1 MRPLTRIMRLWRPY
15 VGRLLLSQVFLVLSA
30 VATLGTAALNQRLV
44 NDGLLAKD
52 TAVVVE
58 TGIWMAVLAV
68 VSGLF
73 LTGTLLLAV
82 FFSQGTAYALRTM
95 LYDRV
100 QEFTFGNFDRFR
112 TGNLLVRLSS
122 DITNVANAVLYAVLL
137 VLYAPIMIIIALVL
151 VLATTP
157 SLTWVLA
164 VVAVIVLA
172 GSAVLVPSLE
182 RAYAQRQ
189 SRLDAVNN
197 AMQENLT
204 GVRVVKAFS
213 REDTEKERYA
223 ERTEALRQPAF
234 RAAFRVALLT
244 PFLQTVTQLGI
255 TMALLVGG
263 TEVADGSGLTVGQVT
278 AFMQYLSLII
288 VPLGMLALITPYV
301 LRGLTSAA
309 RVFEVVDADPELA
322 EPKEPVTMP
331 TSGGGARVTF
341 DAACFGFTTPD
352 GTRGPDVL
360 HDITLTIEPGQRV
373 GILGSTGSGKSALVN
388 LIPRF
393 YDVTAGRV
401 LIDGFD
407 VRDLDAATLRDTVGI
422 ALQEAV
428 LFQGTVWENA
438 TFVRPE
444 ATVETV
450 GGAAEAADARG
461 FVEALPKRWDAPV
474 DRRGNNF
481 SGGQRQRLSMTRTL
495 VGRPRVVILDD
506 STSALDVATEARV
519 QEAIPRFVDGA
530 TTIYVAQ
537 RISAVIDL
545 DRIILLDRGRIVGSG
560 SHAELLESSDLYRE
574 IYRSQL
580 GEPGGAR

>member
-213 REDTEKERYA
+213 REDTEK
-223 ERTEALRQPAF
+223 
-234 RAAFRVALLT
+234 
-244 PFLQTVTQLGI
+244 
-255 TMALLVGG
+255 
-263 TEVADGSGLTVGQVT
+263 
-278 AFMQYLSLII
+278 
-288 VPLGMLALITPYV
+288 
-301 LRGLTSAA
+301 
-309 RVFEVVDADPELA
+309 
-322 EPKEPVTMP
+322 
-331 TSGGGARVTF
+331 
-341 DAACFGFTTPD
+341 
-352 GTRGPDVL
+352 
-360 HDITLTIEPGQRV
+360 
-373 GILGSTGSGKSALVN
+373 
-388 LIPRF
+388 
-393 YDVTAGRV
+393 
-401 LIDGFD
+401 
-407 VRDLDAATLRDTVGI
+407 
-422 ALQEAV
+422 
-428 LFQGTVWENA
+428 
-438 TFVRPE
+438 
-444 ATVETV
+444 
-450 GGAAEAADARG
+450 
-461 FVEALPKRWDAPV
+461 
-474 DRRGNNF
+474 
-481 SGGQRQRLSMTRTL
+481 
-495 VGRPRVVILDD
+495 
-506 STSALDVATEARV
+506 
-519 QEAIPRFVDGA
+519 
-530 TTIYVAQ
+530 
-537 RISAVIDL
+537 
-545 DRIILLDRGRIVGSG
+545 
-560 SHAELLESSDLYRE
+560 
-574 IYRSQL
+574 
-580 GEPGGAR
+580 

>member
-1 MRPLTRIMRLWRPY
+1 MRPLMRIMRLWRPY

-30 VATLGTAALNQRLV
+30 VTTLGTAALNQRLV

-137 VLYAPIMIIIALVL
+137 VLYAPIMIVIALVL

-189 SRLDAVNN
+189 ARLDAVNN

-213 REDTEKERYA
+213 REETEKERYA

-309 RVFEVVDADPELA
+309 RVFEVVDADPQLA
-322 EPKEPVTMP
+322 EPREPAAVSG
-331 TSGGGARVTF
+331 SGGGARVTF
-341 DAACFGFTTPD
+341 EGASFGFTTAE
-352 GTRGPDVL
+352 GAYGPDVL
-360 HDITLTIEPGQRV
+360 HDITLTIEPGQRI

-393 YDVTAGRV
+393 YDVTGGRV
-401 LIDGFD
+401 LIDGVD

-428 LFQGTVWENA
+428 LFQGTVWDNA
-438 TFVRPE
+438 TFVHPD
-444 ATVETV
+444 ATLETV
-450 GGAAEAADARG
+450 ANAAEAADARG
-461 FVEALPKRWDAPV
+461 FIESLPKGWDAPV

-560 SHAELLESSDLYRE
+560 THSELLASNDLYRE

-580 GEPGGAR
+580 GEPGSGR